1 MENTVSTDMPAKKPI
16 MTARNVDVFYGKKQ
30 AIDNVS
36 LDIPE
41 NQITALIGP
50 SGCGKSTFL
59 RCFNRMN
66 DTIQICRVKGDIKF
80 AGQDIYDP
88 KVDVVALR
96 SRIGM
101 VFQKIKVVRF
111 TATFSCKP
119 NKSSLLSTSNMPT
132 LKFCSDNSR
141 KRKPGV
147 KAWFLAT
154 TQNHFPL
161 MISA

>member
-1 MENTVSTDMPAKKPI
+1 MSTDTPSTKPI

-66 DTIQICRVKGDIKF
+66 DTIQICRVKGDICCCF
-80 AGQDIYDP
+80 AVSYRNGVPKSQSISKIY
-88 KVDVVALR
+88 L
-96 SRIGM
+96 
-101 VFQKIKVVRF
+101 
-111 TATFSCKP
+111 
-119 NKSSLLSTSNMPT
+119 
-132 LKFCSDNSR
+132 
-141 KRKPGV
+141 
-147 KAWFLAT
+147 
-154 TQNHFPL
+154 
-161 MISA
+161 